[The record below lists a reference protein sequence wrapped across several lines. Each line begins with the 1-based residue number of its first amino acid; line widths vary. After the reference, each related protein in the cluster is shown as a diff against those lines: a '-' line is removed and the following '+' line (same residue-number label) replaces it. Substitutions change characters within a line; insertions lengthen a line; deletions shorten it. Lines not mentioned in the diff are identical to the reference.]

1 MNNNVWTIPK
11 PLLQYA
17 YGSFVLIALFIL
29 IIDLLGITENQFY
42 TSLTIFLF
50 FLSTVLIYFVAMQ
63 NTVATFVMSFTL
75 TTAFSQRYIITYFY
89 PGEIDFTEVLDF
101 TTAELEYSTF
111 FYLCCAF
118 TMFLGFLL
126 GKQIK
131 RETETLEKESFHSQ
145 HINFFFLKLNTLR
158 FLKIIVVLY
167 CVLVIIKIL
176 VISIT
181 GIGLTGVVH
190 SSSQTGLHWLSSRS
204 GSIGIYAFFSAMYLH
219 SADKNNSIKKVFIL
233 FFIVENIVMASRA
246 LLLALSQ
253 SFVMSYYVLKKGIQK
268 KYIIYGSLFI
278 VIFGGG
284 YYVIL
289 TGLRS
294 YLQLGDFYINTENV
308 FLTISGGFSQLDP
321 LYLWMD
327 MPKVLYENSVGFLS
341 DIRLFVNSFVIGEL
355 FPDTERLNLGKLMV
369 LYGRGSNFDIF
380 SLGGHA
386 ENPGTFAVT
395 YMYLGFLGGVLYWF
409 FHGLLLTLIDRSQ
422 IHIFWKFSLV
432 AAFGFGP
439 SYALYTHF
447 SILIMPML
455 LILFA
460 LIVYELIN
468 LFLGTHR
475 INRSS

>member
-219 SADKNNSIKKVFIL
+219 SADKNNSIKSIL
-233 FFIVENIVMASRA
+233 SVIPRIIGM
-246 LLLALSQ
+246 
-253 SFVMSYYVLKKGIQK
+253 
-268 KYIIYGSLFI
+268 YII
-278 VIFGGG
+278 
-284 YYVIL
+284 
-289 TGLRS
+289 
-294 YLQLGDFYINTENV
+294 
-308 FLTISGGFSQLDP
+308 
-321 LYLWMD
+321 
-327 MPKVLYENSVGFLS
+327 LS
-341 DIRLFVNSFVIGEL
+341 NI
-355 FPDTERLNLGKLMV
+355 
-369 LYGRGSNFDIF
+369 
-380 SLGGHA
+380 
-386 ENPGTFAVT
+386 
-395 YMYLGFLGGVLYWF
+395 
-409 FHGLLLTLIDRSQ
+409 
-422 IHIFWKFSLV
+422 
-432 AAFGFGP
+432 
-439 SYALYTHF
+439 
-447 SILIMPML
+447 
-455 LILFA
+455 
-460 LIVYELIN
+460 
-468 LFLGTHR
+468 
-475 INRSS
+475 